1 MKKQT
6 KLIIAVVVVAAL
18 IAIFAGVYA
27 ATRPATTEG
36 SKTITVTVVHQ
47 DQSSKDFTYHT
58 DAEYLGEVLLS
69 DGLVSGD
76 ESEYGL
82 YITEVDGETADW
94 DTDGAYWAFYVGDE
108 YASLG
113 VDATP
118 IADGDT
124 FSLVYTVGY

>member
-6 KLIIAVVVVAAL
+6 KLILAVVVVAAL
-18 IAIFAGVYA
+18 IAIFAGVYVS
-27 ATRPATTEG
+27 TRPATTEG

-69 DGLVSGD
+69 EGLIAGD
-76 ESEYGL
+76 EADYGL
-82 YITEVDGETADW
+82 YVTEVDGESADW
-94 DTDGAYWAFYVGDE
+94 DADGAYWAFYVGDE

-118 IADGDT
+118 IADGDS
-124 FSLVYTVGY
+124 FSLVYTIGY